1 MLKKL
6 FSNKWIISAVAAV
19 TATFAYAAWDPDT
32 LRFNPQSVIKE
43 TAIVVDKL
51 FIKGNS
57 NSILFEKLNNGSM
70 YARLGFARL
79 QQVADPT
86 TGTDAMNKRTFDNFK
101 NNLKLP
107 TRSSNPGSP
116 SEGLMYWN
124 TTVDSLRVYDG
135 STFRN
140 IGMRGDGYFDTET
153 TNDPRVRRNV
163 LSSGQ
168 YVYGSYLAGTLRI
181 WSHEQTA
188 EKYCNLFSLSGTV
201 NARTSKVISYTSAS
215 LGFNATLSSW
225 NRERNSGFGRDNQI
239 WTGHQSSR
247 YISNITCDYIYNHG

>member
-6 FSNKWIISAVAAV
+6 FSNKWIVSAVAVV
-19 TATFAYAAWDPDT
+19 TATFAYAAWDPDA
-32 LRFNPQSVIKE
+32 LSFHPQSVIKE
-43 TAIVVDKL
+43 TAIMVDRVL
-51 FIKGNS
+51 IKGSS

-140 IGMRGDGYFDTET
+140 IGMRGDGYFET
-153 TNDPRVRRNV
+153 GTVNDPRVRRNTIA
-163 LSSGQ
+163 SGN
-168 YVYGSYLAGTLRI
+168 YVYGSYLGGTLRI
-181 WSHEQTA
+181 ATIDSSIRG
-188 EKYCNLFSLSGTV
+188 YCNLFTNVGTT
-201 NARTSKVISYTSAS
+201 NARFSRVVSHTTAP
-215 LGFNATLSSW
+215 LGFNGTLSAFQVS
-225 NRERNSGFGRDNQI
+225 RNTGFGRENQA
-239 WTGHQSSR
+239 WSGQQANA
-247 YISNITCDYIYNHG
+247 YISSITCDYVFNNG